1 MFGSLHVRAF
11 DSLLN
16 IHCYVTLAGL
26 VGGYT
31 PNANGE
37 RAQQAA
43 EFATE
48 QVRFNYG
55 FVASTRWHHSC
66 ASPWML
72 DAWSSPGATMS
83 RGSACLGLPWPC
95 LPLNLDCIYSTFSAS
110 RMDDA
115 SCNLVPFSPVQ
126 LEEQNGVS
134 DITVRSI
141 DSQVVA
147 GTNYRITLD
156 ANLPEVASYTAVVF
170 GACSGRVCLLKI
182 Y

>member
-1 MFGSLHVRAF
+1 MGMP
-11 DSLLN
+11 
-16 IHCYVTLAGL
+16 GL

-48 QVRFNYG
+48 
-55 FVASTRWHHSC
+55 
-66 ASPWML
+66 
-72 DAWSSPGATMS
+72 
-83 RGSACLGLPWPC
+83 
-95 LPLNLDCIYSTFSAS
+95 
-110 RMDDA
+110 
-115 SCNLVPFSPVQ
+115 Q

-170 GACSGRVCLLKI
+170 GACSGRFEASVMCDSDSVAEFVCRKVNEQSNSLYPLTVGPIESCEQNSEGACVITLVLHNESLNMKVKAEVTGEGQNMSLKDWKI
-182 Y
+182 ISQG